1 MTVGHRSLID
11 QLVFMTDHKFAVIG
25 HSYMIV
31 GEALARMM
39 SEQGAR
45 LIISSRNKEELEDIQ
60 KSMNNGHNVKFVY
73 ISVYMVLV
81 LDLSNIPNAPELVR
95 QALDMY
101 GHIDVLV
108 NNAGIFCR
116 VPVEEVT
123 DDLLRK
129 IMEVDFFGQVALT
142 QAVLPDMLE
151 RRCGQIVNVLSVL
164 GKFGY
169 LLRAPY
175 SAAKFALN
183 GYMSTLRLEMTSKG
197 ISVCNIMPGPVITNV
212 SKNSLLADGKSIW
225 KDRQTYCNRNE
236 GEEVC
241 RADHQGNG
249 I

>member
-1 MTVGHRSLID
+1 MAVLIPLLLSAFAILLSYLLWKFIKADADISLLMKPTPNRLHFKDKVVWI
-11 QLVFMTDHKFAVIG
+11 TGASSGI
-25 HSYMIV
+25 

-45 LIISSRNKEELEDIQ
+45 LIISSRNKEQLEDIQ
-60 KSMNNGHNVKFVY
+60 KSMNNGHNVK
-73 ISVYMVLV
+73 VLV
-81 LDLSNIPNAPELVR
+81 LDLSNMPNAPGLVR

-108 NNAGIFCR
+108 NNAGISCR

-129 IMEVDFFGQVALT
+129 IMEVDFFFGQVALT

-164 GKFGY
+164 GKFGC

-183 GYMSTLRLEMTSKG
+183 GYMSTLRLE
-197 ISVCNIMPGPVITNV
+197 I
-212 SKNSLLADGKSIW
+212 
-225 KDRQTYCNRNE
+225 
-236 GEEVC
+236 
-241 RADHQGNG
+241 RAFQCVT
-249 I
+249 